1 MPGDPVHV
9 DEYLERH
16 ALRRPHDPAVACAEF
31 TWTFEMLG
39 REVDRCAAALTAH
52 GIGPGDV
59 VGVLG
64 HSRPEWLVAFLAC
77 CRVGGLYLGLS
88 PKYVARELEFILSD
102 ARPRIVLTLGDEM
115 AGSRLAAL
123 DEFLAA
129 GAEAP
134 SRRPSRVTPDAPCAI
149 VYTSGSTG
157 LPKGALLS
165 QRGIVQSAE
174 LTWRHWYGAA
184 RDLRTVAQHPINH
197 VAWLVCEC
205 VAVLLGGGTLF
216 FRERFDGGATLRLI
230 AGERLNLW
238 FAFPSMVALAMR
250 SEDFA
255 TADLSSLR
263 RIAFGSLPPLD
274 LLRRLRARTAAVFA
288 VSYGLTEASG
298 GALTATSDEDDLE
311 TVSTSVGRV
320 LPGLETRIVDAS
332 GHSVP
337 AGAPGELLIRDGTT
351 FLGYLN
357 RPGATAETL
366 DGDGWLHTGDAVAQD
381 ADGNLRLV
389 GRLKEMFKSG
399 GYNVYPTEVEQVIAA
414 HDAVSAVAVVASPDP
429 VWGEVGTAFVVLA
442 AGAAADA
449 EQVREHARSR
459 LANYKVPKHFVT
471 IDRLPQLPNG
481 KPDKMLLR
489 ERAQQLVPDRS

>member
-1 MPGDPVHV
+1 MPGDI

-16 ALRRPHDPAVACAEF
+16 ALRRPRDPAVACDEF
-31 TWTFEMLG
+31 RWTFETLAQQVEG
-39 REVDRCAAALTAH
+39 CAAALSAH

-64 HSRPEWLVAFLAC
+64 NSRPECLVAFLAC
-77 CRVGGLYLGLS
+77 CRVGSIYLGLS
-88 PKYVARELEFILSD
+88 PKSAARELEFVLSD
-102 ARPRIVLTLGDEM
+102 ARPRLVLTLGDEP
-115 AGSRLAAL
+115 AGARSVAF

-129 GAEAP
+129 GAGALP
-134 SRRPSRVTPDAPCAI
+134 RSRVTPDAPCAI

-165 QRGIVQSAE
+165 QRGIARSAA

-184 RDLRTVAQHPINH
+184 RDLRTVAQHPIDH

-205 VAVLLGGGTLF
+205 LAVLLGGGMLF

-230 AGERLNLW
+230 ADERLNLW

-250 SEDFA
+250 SDDFA

-263 RIAFGSLPPLD
+263 RVAFGSLPPLD
-274 LLRRLRARTAAVFA
+274 LLRRLRSRTAAVFA

-311 TVSTSVGRV
+311 TVSASVGRA
-320 LPGLETRIVDAS
+320 LPGVEMRIVDAA
-332 GHSVP
+332 GRSVP

-357 RPGATAETL
+357 RPEATAETL
-366 DGDGWLHTGDAVAQD
+366 DDDGWLHTGDAVAQD

-442 AGAAADA
+442 MGAAADA
-449 EQVREHARSR
+449 QQLREHARSR

-489 ERAQQLVPDRS
+489 ERVVSEIGGSSR